1 MNKRGWFVPIV
12 IIAVNAL
19 AIIVRWSSLAEIL
32 PAHFDL
38 QGNASGTMSRNIL
51 LLYPFVSAAIC
62 LIAYVVASIK
72 HILKTGL
79 IILSSGISLIM
90 LSSTL
95 VSLTSGR
102 IPVFMIAEPMILLF
116 TVAAVI
122 ISIIKARKAKS

>member
-19 AIIVRWSSLAEIL
+19 AIVVRWSSLAEIL

-62 LIAYVVASIK
+62 LIAYVVARIK

-79 IILSSGISLIM
+79 IFLSSGISLIM

-102 IPVFMIAEPMILLF
+102 IPVFMIGEPMILLF